1 MDRLLGQEPI
11 APQTALQQVQAL
23 ILPCTDGEGRAD
35 VHHLQLY
42 RAVAPK
48 FVDLQIKGR
57 IHPAARRNGTGVGGD
72 GEENTVELAAALAEP
87 QLQVAILAHAL
98 QPLQRGAHQAE
109 ERAGIAGAVGLQHP
123 QSLHLRQG
131 DTAGTGKGGIDL
143 QTYLRRSAALILPH
157 QLVHPLAEGGDIGD
171 IDGEARR
178 QLVTA
183 EIQQEV
189 GAALQSGEKVE
200 AAPAAAGALAHGAA

>member
-1 MDRLLGQEPI
+1 M
-11 APQTALQQVQAL
+11 
-23 ILPCTDGEGRAD
+23 
-35 VHHLQLY
+35 
-42 RAVAPK
+42 
-48 FVDLQIKGR
+48 
-57 IHPAARRNGTGVGGD
+57 
-72 GEENTVELAAALAEP
+72 
-87 QLQVAILAHAL
+87 AILAHAL

-109 ERAGIAGAVGLQHP
+109 ERAVIAGAVGLQHP

-131 DTAGTGKGGIDL
+131 DTAGTGEGGIDL
-143 QTYLRRSAALILPH
+143 QTYLRRSATLILPH
-157 QLVHPLAEGGDIGD
+157 QLVHPLAEGGNIGD

-200 AAPAAAGALAHGAA
+200 AAPTAAGALAHGAA